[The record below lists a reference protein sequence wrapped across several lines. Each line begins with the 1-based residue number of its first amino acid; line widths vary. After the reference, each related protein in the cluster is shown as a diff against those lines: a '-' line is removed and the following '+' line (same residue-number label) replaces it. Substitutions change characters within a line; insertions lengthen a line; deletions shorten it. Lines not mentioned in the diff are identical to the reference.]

1 MNHTKEDTMQATGET
16 FFSVPDGGLM
26 LDVAQGVP
34 GSFSE
39 DPETLAFSDGCAG
52 IAEGSVWDAWAG
64 TYLGTPDAR
73 FARFAEY
80 VEHPAYDG
88 VA

>member
-1 MNHTKEDTMQATGET
+1 MIHTTHSSNHTNFGGD
-16 FFSVPDGGLM
+16 FFWVPDGGLM
-26 LDVAQGVP
+26 FDALSEAVVARDIE
-34 GSFSE
+34 SSIF
-39 DPETLAFSDGCAG
+39 DDGCSC

-64 TYLGTPDAR
+64 TYLGTAEPR

-80 VEHPAYDG
+80 IEHPAYSG